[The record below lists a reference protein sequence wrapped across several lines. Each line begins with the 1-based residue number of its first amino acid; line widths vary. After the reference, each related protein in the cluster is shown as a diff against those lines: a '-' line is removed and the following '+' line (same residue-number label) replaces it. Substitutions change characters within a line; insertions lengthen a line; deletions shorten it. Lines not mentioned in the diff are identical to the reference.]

1 MRVSLALQ
9 TIASRS
15 VACALKQAHQEK
27 LPGFEE
33 DDVLVTAD
41 FIELHDQL
49 FDIFNSR
56 QQRAP
61 GSKAALSQSNINEYK
76 GIFNEIRHMYDNLY
90 HEIMDTKTMTP
101 KHQKLIH
108 SRRKTSFLGLLAC
121 MDSCELLVSY
131 METGI
136 LVLQYLR
143 TYALQQVSNHI

>member
-1 MRVSLALQ
+1 M
-9 TIASRS
+9 
-15 VACALKQAHQEK
+15 
-27 LPGFEE
+27 
-33 DDVLVTAD
+33 VTAD

-61 GSKAALSQSNINEYK
+61 GSKAAVSPTNIDSYK
-76 GIFNEIRHMYDNLY
+76 GIFNEIRQMYDDLY
-90 HEIMDTKTMTP
+90 HEIIDTKTGIP

-136 LVLQYLR
+136 MILKYLR
-143 TYALQQVSNHI
+143 MYSLQQVSYLQFL